1 MKYENIS
8 ILLDQIV
15 HEIDNY
21 GYFYIETGKEKESS
35 ERGERPVKKNVQKGI
50 FRTNCMDCLDRTN
63 VVQSV
68 IARQL
73 MLSWM
78 GKVGLIT
85 KGRNLSAF

>member
-35 ERGERPVKKNVQKGI
+35 ERG
-50 FRTNCMDCLDRTN
+50 
-63 VVQSV
+63 
-68 IARQL
+68 
-73 MLSWM
+73 
-78 GKVGLIT
+78 
-85 KGRNLSAF
+85 